1 MEDVTIV
8 TGWFGK
14 SGAWSGGEV
23 NGAASR
29 RAVEDYSAVNA
40 RADSATVLYE

>member
-1 MEDVTIV
+1 MLRAGGVT
-8 TGWFGK
+8 
-14 SGAWSGGEV
+14 SER
-23 NGAASR
+23 AANSR

>member
-1 MEDVTIV
+1 M
-8 TGWFGK
+8 
-14 SGAWSGGEV
+14 
-23 NGAASR
+23 NGAASGGCNERAANSR